1 MTDEAG
7 FGPTDQEIAERVSP
21 WRPDLMAGQTV
32 VVTGGSGGLGRVMA
46 FQFAR
51 LGAKVALA
59 GRDPHK
65 LQAAVDL
72 IAAHGGQ
79 AMAGVCN
86 IREPDDVAAF
96 MTRAADELGPLD
108 VLINSAGG
116 QYPQAAID
124 FSSKGWK
131 AVIDTNLNGTWHM
144 MQAAARGWRDAGR
157 PGAIVNIVLTVDRGM
172 PGVAHS
178 TAARAGVIGLS
189 KTVAVEWA
197 EHGIR
202 VNCIAPGPILT
213 EGMRVYPPET
223 FARIPRM
230 NPMMRFGDPWDI
242 ADAAV
247 YLSTP
252 ASKFVTG
259 ETLTV
264 DGGAT
269 LGGEFWLIE
278 KPEHFG

>member
-1 MTDEAG
+1 
-7 FGPTDQEIAERVSP
+7 
-21 WRPDLMAGQTV
+21 
-32 VVTGGSGGLGRVMA
+32 
-46 FQFAR
+46 
-51 LGAKVALA
+51 
-59 GRDPHK
+59 
-65 LQAAVDL
+65 
-72 IAAHGGQ
+72 
-79 AMAGVCN
+79 
-86 IREPDDVAAF
+86 
-96 MTRAADELGPLD
+96 
-108 VLINSAGG
+108 
-116 QYPQAAID
+116 
-124 FSSKGWK
+124 
-131 AVIDTNLNGTWHM
+131 M